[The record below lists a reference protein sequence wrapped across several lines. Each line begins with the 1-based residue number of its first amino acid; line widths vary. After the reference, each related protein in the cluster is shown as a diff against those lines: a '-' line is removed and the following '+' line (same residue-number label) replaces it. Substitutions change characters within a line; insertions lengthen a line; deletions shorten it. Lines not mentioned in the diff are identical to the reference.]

1 MRLASIGWLA
11 ALAFLPLLAI
21 PPAPAA
27 AADSYLTTPGD
38 AARAL
43 ETLLDDVGRRPAVY
57 SVRITPQEIAL
68 EVQGAGRPT
77 DIDAWSIRR
86 IRRLGLTFEPTRG
99 PQPVSPPG
107 FIRDVVPGFFPLSP
121 ADLER
126 VPTLVAA
133 AIERAA
139 LQDPATVSSITIARQ
154 VSILPSPSFGPVR
167 WTIMVGTGR
176 ESASVFA
183 DEAGRIVGADLSGT
197 ERARTLNLIATE
209 SWPKDEAIADLTA
222 VLGPDRR
229 IRSLTVHD
237 QFLSIDADH
246 PTAAQQ
252 TMGYTWDLSG
262 VRTMGIGSPLFPG
275 TPDEASFVVGEVD
288 LGGLSAVRDA
298 ARKAWGNDGA
308 RLVYMMLRRDM
319 DAAGAPPLR
328 WTLNFNDP
336 GGESGSVV
344 LGTDGSIVAV
354 TLPPSRRPKLDWMAP
369 EMVAATLVRL
379 ETELGAATRISQLMF
394 QNDQAQVLAE
404 DPRSPGTNANFIM
417 DAEDMTRFG
426 TPMPWEAETKG
437 DYAFVIRDLAFFDAA
452 TLRRLKEE
460 TYKRLKTTPA
470 KMPVSRYT
478 FSVGQLMTPMGDFMV
493 PSPDG
498 KVTLEIRV
506 EAANGMDGGWVTYTA
521 AGKAF
526 DVMMP

>member
-1 MRLASIGWLA
+1 MRLASIGWFT
-11 ALAFLPLLAI
+11 ALACFALLAV
-21 PPAPAA
+21 PTAPAT

-38 AARAL
+38 AARAFG
-43 ETLLDDVGRRPAVY
+43 TLLDEIGRRPVIY
-57 SVRITPQEIAL
+57 SVRISAQDIAI
-68 EVQGAGRPT
+68 EVQGAGRPSE
-77 DIDAWSIRR
+77 IDAWSIRR
-86 IRRLGLTFEPTRG
+86 IRRLGFTVEPTRG
-99 PQPVSPPG
+99 PQRVSPPG
-107 FIRDVVPGFFPLSP
+107 FIRDVVPGFFPLAA

-126 VPTLVAA
+126 VPALVAA

-139 LQDPATVSSITIARQ
+139 LQDAATVSSITIARQ

-167 WTIMVGTGR
+167 WTISVGSGR

-209 SWPKDEAIADLTA
+209 DWPKDEAIADLTA
-222 VLGPDRR
+222 VLGPTRR

-262 VRTMGIGSPLFPG
+262 VRTMGIGMPLFPG
-275 TPDEASFVVGEVD
+275 TPDEASFLVGEVD
-288 LGGLSAVRDA
+288 LAGLSAVRDA

-344 LGTDGSIVAV
+344 LGTDGSVVAV

-369 EMVAATLVRL
+369 ETVAATLGRL
-379 ETELGAATRISQLMF
+379 EREFGAATRISQLMF
-394 QNDQAQVLAE
+394 QNGQAQVLAE
-404 DPRSPGTNANFIM
+404 DPRSPGSNANFIM

-437 DYAFVIRDLAFFDAA
+437 DHAFRIADLAFFDAA
-452 TLRRLKEE
+452 ALRRLTEE
-460 TYKRLKTTPA
+460 TYRRLKTDPA

-506 EAANGMDGGWVTYTA
+506 EAANGMDGGWVAFTA